1 MDAAQALFVE
11 KGVGATSVDHIVA
24 AAGVAKGTFYH
35 HFVSKDA
42 MLGALQDRFV
52 AGFCAHIRA
61 AQDRLAPT
69 DWHGRVRAWVDAG
82 IEGYFDRVALHD
94 VIFHDYRP
102 EERRGLSRNQVV
114 DELSDFL
121 AAGHE
126 AGAWVVMQPYW
137 MAVMLFNAMHG
148 ACDEALLQ
156 GTSEARTQLGPVL
169 HDFFGRA
176 VGAR

>member
-1 MDAAQALFVE
+1 MDAAEALFLE
-11 KGVGATSVDHIVA
+11 KGVASTSVDHIVA

-61 AQDRLAPT
+61 AQDRLPAG
-69 DWHGRVRAWVDAG
+69 DWRGRVAAWVDAA
-82 IEGYFDRVALHD
+82 IEGYFARVTLHD

-114 DELSDFL
+114 DELRDFL
-121 AAGHE
+121 AAGHV
-126 AGAWVVMQPYW
+126 AGAWTTPEPYW

-156 GTSEARTQLGPVL
+156 GTPAARAGLGPVL

-176 VGAR
+176 VGLR